1 MMENKLRLEIVTP
14 YGSVFSDDVDEITA
28 AGSEGEFGVFPQHAP
43 FITMLK
49 TGMLTCKKGGE
60 NLIFFV
66 SGGYAEIGPD
76 KVIVLGDSAERSE
89 DIDVERAKAAMKRA
103 EERLQ
108 KADQIDFV
116 RATAALERSTIRV
129 QVAEKKSAK

>member
-1 MMENKLRLEIVTP
+1 MEDKLKLEIVTP
-14 YGSVFSDDVDEITA
+14 YGSIFSDDVDEISA

-49 TGMLTCKKGGE
+49 TGMLTCKKGSE

-66 SGGYAEIGPD
+66 SGGYAEVGPD
-76 KVIVLGDSAERSE
+76 RVVILGDSAERSE

-103 EERLQ
+103 EERL
-108 KADQIDFV
+108 KKIDEIDFV

-129 QVAEKKSAK
+129 QIAEKHTLK

>member
-1 MMENKLRLEIVTP
+1 MDNRLKLDIVTP
-14 YGSVFSDDVDEITA
+14 YGSVFSDEVDEITA

-49 TGMLTCKKGGE
+49 TGMLTCKRGSE
-60 NLIFFV
+60 NLFFFV
-66 SGGYAEIGPD
+66 SGGYAEVGPD
-76 KVIVLGDSAERSE
+76 KVIILGDSAERSD

-103 EERLQ
+103 EERLK
-108 KADQIDFV
+108 KAEEFDFV
-116 RATAALERSTIRV
+116 RATAAIERSTIRV